1 MRAVLVK
8 DGRGPSSSLY
18 IDDNVPVPQIK
29 EGEVLVQVKA
39 FGLNRMDIIQR
50 NGRYPVPP
58 GTSKILG
65 VEFAG
70 LVHEVSKSAQG
81 GFSGGDRVYGL
92 VSGGA
97 YAEYVPCEA
106 SMLMKIP
113 EELSFEEAASIPE
126 VWMTATQVVKLVG
139 GLKEGDNFLFHAGA
153 SGVGLAAI
161 QIAQGEGANKVYC
174 TVGSDEK
181 KQSLLKNVAVSDCKT
196 KGVLVPINY
205 KTEDWVAVIQEK
217 TAGVNL
223 IVDPVGQSYFNED
236 LSALVPEGR
245 LVLMGTMSGNIT
257 ESTNVGLVLYK
268 RLRIEGTTLRARSLD
283 YKVKLLDMVKQD
295 VLPHIVSRRYK
306 LMIDKI
312 FDWQEISKSHDYMES
327 NRSVGKIIIRIA

>member
-8 DGRGPSSSLY
+8 DGKGPSSSLY

-29 EGEVLVQVKA
+29 EGEVLVHVKA
-39 FGLNRMDIIQR
+39 FALNRMDVIQR
-50 NGRYPVPP
+50 NGLYPVPP
-58 GTSKILG
+58 GTSDILG

-81 GFSGGDRVYGL
+81 EFSVGDRVYGL

-106 SMLMKIP
+106 PMLMKIP

-139 GLKEGDNFLFHAGA
+139 GFKKGDNFLFHAGA

-181 KQSLLKNVAVSDCKT
+181 KESLLENAAVPDRKAEN
-196 KGVLVPINY
+196 VLVPINY

-223 IVDPVGQSYFNED
+223 IVDPVGQAYFNKD
-236 LSALVPEGR
+236 LVALVPEGK
-245 LVLMGTMSGNIT
+245 LVLMGTMSGNIA
-257 ESTNVGLVLYK
+257 ESANIGVLLYK
-268 RLRIEGTTLRARSLD
+268 RLRVEGTTLRARSLD

-312 FDWQEISKSHDYMES
+312 FDWQDIRKSHDYMES
-327 NRSVGKIIIRIA
+327 NQNIGKIIVRIV